1 MGSSAQEELTTN
13 EYPQLVAALAGLATS
28 GTDDRVWRDLFNA
41 LPAAIYITDADGR
54 IIFSNEAAHTLW
66 GRRPE
71 FGKSKFC
78 GSWKRYAPDGTPLP
92 HDQIPMALALKEKR
106 PIRGMEGIAER
117 PDGARIHFIT
127 HPTPLFDAS
136 GNLIGAVNMLVDIT
150 ERKHVEEAGQRL
162 SAIVESSDDAILSKN
177 LDGIIM
183 SWNRG
188 AERLFGYSAEE
199 MIGKSVTILIPA
211 ERQDEEPHILGRIRR
226 GEHIEHYETVRLRKD
241 GSLIDISLS
250 VSPIKGAG
258 GKIIGASK
266 IARDISER
274 KQAQARQDML
284 TRELHHRTKNLF
296 AVVQSVV
303 SRSFAGK
310 HTVKDAETAVKSRLR
325 SLSQTHAL
333 LVEKDWQGADLAA
346 VVRTEMSPYPD
357 RVTIDGP
364 TLMLSSQAAQNFAL
378 AVHEL
383 ATNAAKY
390 GALSDQA
397 GWVHISWSVVQANG
411 DSQFSFRWQE
421 RGGPLV
427 EPPAIKGFGAVVL
440 EQVMAEYFAVHP
452 KIEFAS
458 SGVCYE
464 LKGPLQAVTKLH

>member
-1 MGSSAQEELTTN
+1 MAALAQEDLGSN
-13 EYPQLVAALAGLATS
+13 EYPLFVTALAGFAIS

-41 LPAAIYITDADGR
+41 LPAAIYITVADGR

-117 PDGARIHFIT
+117 PDGTRIHFIT

-188 AERLFGYSAEE
+188 AERLFGYSADE

-226 GEHIEHYETVRLRKD
+226 GERIEHYETVRLRKD
-241 GSLIDISLS
+241 GSLVDISLS
-250 VSPIKGAG
+250 VSP
-258 GKIIGASK
+258 
-266 IARDISER
+266 
-274 KQAQARQDML
+274 
-284 TRELHHRTKNLF
+284 
-296 AVVQSVV
+296 
-303 SRSFAGK
+303 
-310 HTVKDAETAVKSRLR
+310 VKDATGKVIGCA
-325 SLSQTHAL
+325 
-333 LVEKDWQGADLAA
+333 
-346 VVRTEMSPYPD
+346 
-357 RVTIDGP
+357 
-364 TLMLSSQAAQNFAL
+364 
-378 AVHEL
+378 
-383 ATNAAKY
+383 
-390 GALSDQA
+390 
-397 GWVHISWSVVQANG
+397 
-411 DSQFSFRWQE
+411 
-421 RGGPLV
+421 
-427 EPPAIKGFGAVVL
+427 
-440 EQVMAEYFAVHP
+440 
-452 KIEFAS
+452 
-458 SGVCYE
+458 
-464 LKGPLQAVTKLH
+464 